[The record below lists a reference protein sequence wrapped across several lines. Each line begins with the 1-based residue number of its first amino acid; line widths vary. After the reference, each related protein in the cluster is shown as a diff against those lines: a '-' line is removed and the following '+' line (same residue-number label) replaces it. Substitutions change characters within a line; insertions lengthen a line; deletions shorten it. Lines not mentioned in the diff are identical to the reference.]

1 MKSYFI
7 NLPLPDPD
15 TFVDDQFNNVAF
27 PEILAYSAAL
37 IGISLTVMLVKS
49 FMGK

>member
-1 MKSYFI
+1 MRTYFI

-15 TFVDDQFNNVAF
+15 QFVEDQFNLAF
-27 PEILAYSAAL
+27 PEILAYSSAI

-49 FMGK
+49 FVGK